1 MNFTLRKLTTEV
13 RTFHRWVRPT
23 LMELKRRKDKMG
35 EVETNRRSTFLEW
48 NYNAELYAFGK
59 RLGEE
64 FNNVFL
70 KNALLERSYIDQEE
84 LRQRKVGIEPE
95 LSVSDNSSLSI
106 DGGKLMDSFV
116 QQYLETTLPNLPKRY
131 VIKLRDY
138 LLSEEVLARV
148 SKGIGIDDLVLCAEF
163 PVTKNTLA
171 RTLKSVVQAL
181 ALSQGPERA
190 HRFVRDLVLVELVDQ
205 DLTSFCSPEHP
216 MDTLQEALKESGSE
230 PAEPRLIAEVGRNSI
245 LASYQ
250 VGIYLNKKM
259 IGRGFGEDIKT
270 ARDMAAWDALWRR
283 WGILCQKRP
292 LPFKL
297 ELQLKL
303 GTESC

>member
-1 MNFTLRKLTTEV
+1 MLF
-13 RTFHRWVRPT
+13 
-23 LMELKRRKDKMG
+23 
-35 EVETNRRSTFLEW
+35 
-48 NYNAELYAFGK
+48 
-59 RLGEE
+59 
-64 FNNVFL
+64 
-70 KNALLERSYIDQEE
+70 Q
-84 LRQRKVGIEPE
+84 
-95 LSVSDNSSLSI
+95 
-106 DGGKLMDSFV
+106 
-116 QQYLETTLPNLPKRY
+116 
-131 VIKLRDY
+131 
-138 LLSEEVLARV
+138 
-148 SKGIGIDDLVLCAEF
+148 EF

-259 IGRGFGEDIKT
+259 IGRGELHTEFVFFFSELCNPFSRNSFYLFIFFKQ
-270 ARDMAAWDALWRR
+270 RLWRR
-283 WGILCQKRP
+283 Y
-292 LPFKL
+292 
-297 ELQLKL
+297 
-303 GTESC
+303 